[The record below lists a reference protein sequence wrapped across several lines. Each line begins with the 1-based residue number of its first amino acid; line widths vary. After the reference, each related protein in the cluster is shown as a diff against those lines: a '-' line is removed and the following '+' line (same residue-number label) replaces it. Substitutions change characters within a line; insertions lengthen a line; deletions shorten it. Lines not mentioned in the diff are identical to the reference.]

1 VESAANGAVVAGRDL
16 AGFDLLVT
24 DTDLREM
31 SGKELAARLL
41 SRCPDM
47 KVLYLSGDEEE
58 RAEAKESHGHREA
71 VLRKPFS
78 PWSLA
83 RSVRSVLD
91 AR

>member
-1 VESAANGAVVAGRDL
+1 
-16 AGFDLLVT
+16 
-24 DTDLREM
+24 
-31 SGKELAARLL
+31 
-41 SRCPDM
+41 M